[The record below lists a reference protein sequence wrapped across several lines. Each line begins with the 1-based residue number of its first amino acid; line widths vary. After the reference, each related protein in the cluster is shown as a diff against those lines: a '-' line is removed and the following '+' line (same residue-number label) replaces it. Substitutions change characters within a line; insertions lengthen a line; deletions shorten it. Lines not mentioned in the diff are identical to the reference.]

1 MDWLVK
7 WFTNTYFLIP
17 LCSWGVAQIVKVI
30 VNLIVT
36 RKWDVERLLGDG
48 GMPSSHSAL
57 VASLATICA
66 LNCGT
71 DSVEFAIT
79 AILAMIVC
87 HDATGVRQEAGK
99 HAMLLDRIINSFD
112 DIYREKIPEV
122 QLKKFVG
129 HTFVQVMAGIAIG
142 ILNTCLFHFV
152 ILR

>member
-7 WFTNTYFLIP
+7 WFTNPYFLIP

-57 VASLATICA
+57 VSSLATICA

>member
-7 WFTNTYFLIP
+7 WFTNPYFLIP

-152 ILR
+152 ILQ